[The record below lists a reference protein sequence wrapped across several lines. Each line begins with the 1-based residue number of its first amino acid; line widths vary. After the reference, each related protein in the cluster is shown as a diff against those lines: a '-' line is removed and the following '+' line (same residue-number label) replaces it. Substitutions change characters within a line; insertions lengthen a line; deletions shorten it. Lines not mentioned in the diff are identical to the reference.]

1 MPQAVGTL
9 RSVARWALPN
19 YAGIVLLVIL
29 AFVESHLPL
38 RMLHTFESFWM
49 LVALLLPLSTIIAAV
64 NAVRLSLRVGDE
76 SQIRIWQPVVAWC
89 LVAFAVAFNV
99 YSYIVISLTL
109 R

>member
-9 RSVARWALPN
+9 KSVTRWALPN

-29 AFVESHLPL
+29 AFVESYLPL
-38 RMLHTFESFWM
+38 RVQHTLESFWM
-49 LVALLLPLSTIIAAV
+49 LVALLLPISTIIAAV
-64 NAVRLSLRVGDE
+64 HAVRLSLRVGDE
-76 SQIRIWQPVVAWC
+76 SQIRIWQPVVGWC
-89 LVAFAVAFNV
+89 LVTFAVAFNM